1 MVNSLLPECQLLR
14 RKKRMRFEAQDGE
27 NVVLHASAQE
37 RAALDEFL
45 SRSVKTR
52 QLDVSNAAGNREYF
66 EELRERLKK
75 QDGPGPLVLR
85 GSDPLGLICLAN
97 AWAYAFRVDG
107 PSCEYDVSP
116 LMVQAIQVAIEDFDR
131 G

>member
-1 MVNSLLPECQLLR
+1 
-14 RKKRMRFEAQDGE
+14 MRFEAQDGE
-27 NVVLHASAQE
+27 NLILHASEQE